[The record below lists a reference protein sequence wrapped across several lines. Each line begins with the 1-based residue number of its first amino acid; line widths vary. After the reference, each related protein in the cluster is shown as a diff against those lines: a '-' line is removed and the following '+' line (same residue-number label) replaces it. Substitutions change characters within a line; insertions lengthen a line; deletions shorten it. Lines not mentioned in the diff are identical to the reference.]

1 MGFSHWRLGQGYFF
15 SSTEASVPVPGAG
28 PDCRASRLAEPGPD
42 RSTGVLGS
50 WSQRRRRRSQLP
62 EGHGRCSYHPGKVR
76 RGRVSWHDRFMA
88 MGSALMV
95 MAGEGWDGVGAT
107 ARDGP
112 GAVYIPGFSLDDSFR
127 IFLCLASLW
136 DLRSLAL
143 PSDFNQGLCK

>member
-76 RGRVSWHDRFMA
+76 RGRVSWHHRFMA

-95 MAGEGWDGVGAT
+95 MAGEGWTGGCNSQGWTWGCLHPWVQSWRFFQDFLV
-107 ARDGP
+107 
-112 GAVYIPGFSLDDSFR
+112 PGFSLGSA
-127 IFLCLASLW
+127 FLGAALW
-136 DLRSLAL
+136 
-143 PSDFNQGLCK
+143 F